1 MALSSW
7 RRRSSYGNSTDE
19 NTTAPNTRY
28 NRYPNTRDAKYH
40 VDLWLCINRTHELL
54 ARDWSIFKTT
64 TVIRYWLYEDNNN
77 LTLLTEPSHV
87 LLCCR
92 NISFTEGCCQRQS
105 SSGDSLPPPR
115 NLLWHLRRSGVL
127 GNITT
132 KRWEEQYFDYRS
144 WLISC
149 DRLLVGVVIEFALT
163 FKYKCKKTWQYKN

>member
-28 NRYPNTRDAKYH
+28 SRYPNTRDAKYH

-64 TVIRYWLYEDNNN
+64 SVIRYWLYEDNNN

-92 NISFTEGCCQRQS
+92 NISFTEGCCQDKAQVETHF
-105 SSGDSLPPPR
+105 P
-115 NLLWHLRRSGVL
+115 LRETCCGTWGVQAYSEISQL
-127 GNITT
+127 HDEKNSILT
-132 KRWEEQYFDYRS
+132 RS
-144 WLISC
+144 WLTSC
-149 DRLLVGVVIEFALT
+149 DRLVVGGGHWVRI
-163 FKYKCKKTWQYKN
+163 KIQIQM